1 MAQGPN
7 YGLQGGSTWVIS
19 DEGTL
24 TIGAGG
30 SISVESGGVISVAAG
45 GSIVNAGEQ
54 SITGNTTIPSGGTLT
69 VAAGGS
75 IQNSGVIAHLS
86 GAKAN
91 ILSGGSIVVAA
102 GGSVQQAG
110 AQHVTG
116 LTNIA
121 SGGSINVA
129 SGGSIQIASGGQFHA
144 VAATGL
150 SAPAGML
157 MNGTVMKWAMGT
169 ATLTSGVGTLGIVG
183 FTRVLAATANNIL
196 GEASGNGSATS
207 VHVDLSLSGA
217 GSVIFRAIAGTLGYG
232 GNQVIA
238 YQAIGT

>member
-1 MAQGPN
+1 MPQGPN
-7 YGLQGGSTWVIS
+7 YGLQGGSQWVIG

-30 SISVESGGVISVAAG
+30 SINVESGGVINIAAG
-45 GSIVNAGEQ
+45 GSIINAGEQ
-54 SITGNTTIPSGGTLT
+54 SITGNITIPSGGTLT

-75 IQNSGVIAHLS
+75 I
-86 GAKAN
+86 
-91 ILSGGSIVVAA
+91 
-102 GGSVQQAG
+102 QQAG

-129 SGGSIQIASGGQFHA
+129 SGGSIQIPSGGQLRA
-144 VAATGL
+144 AAATGI
-150 SAPAGML
+150 SAPAGIL
-157 MNGTVMKWAMGT
+157 MNGTAMKWAMGT

-232 GNQVIA
+232 GNQVIS

>member
-1 MAQGPN
+1 MPQGPN
-7 YGLQGGSTWVIS
+7 YGLQGGSNWTIS

-24 TIGAGG
+24 VVGAGG
-30 SISVESGGVISVAAG
+30 SIQVQSGAVINIASG
-45 GSIVNAGEQ
+45 GSIVNGGEQ
-54 SITGNTTIPSGGTLT
+54 AITGNITIPSGGTIT

-75 IQNSGVIAHLS
+75 I
-86 GAKAN
+86 
-91 ILSGGSIVVAA
+91 
-102 GGSVQQAG
+102 QQAG

-116 LTNIA
+116 LIEIA

-129 SGGSIQIASGGQFHA
+129 SGGSIQVPSGGQIRA
-144 VAATGL
+144 AAATGL

-169 ATLTSGVGTLGIVG
+169 MTLTSGVGTLGVVG
-183 FTRVLAATANNIL
+183 FTRVMAATANNIL

-232 GNQVIA
+232 ANQVIS
-238 YQAIGT
+238 YQAVGT